1 MKKILVSLAVLWC
14 VALGVQAQDN
24 QEYEKQVAK
33 MLEMTHTMDAMKQIF
48 PQMTA
53 MLKQQ
58 LPQAPDEFWKELDA
72 SMNGM
77 YDKMIKAVIPV
88 YKKYLTLD
96 DLKEIIKFYE
106 TPVGKKLSE
115 MNPKATAEI
124 LPIAQQIGMQTMQ
137 ELMQNEKK
145 VFETTIKRDSD
156 KSNFRLVGISVP
168 CRDIHG
174 YRADW
179 RDFRFRILSYLLKLI
194 SVFKECTDRSVVG
207 LFTAEWAFLSLIA
220 RFLF

>member
-14 VALGVQAQDN
+14 VALDVQAQDN

-106 TPVGKKLSE
+106 

-137 ELMQNEKK
+137 ELMQKAQEK
-145 VFETTIKRDSD
+145 
-156 KSNFRLVGISVP
+156 
-168 CRDIHG
+168 G
-174 YRADW
+174 Y
-179 RDFRFRILSYLLKLI
+179 LKQQ
-194 SVFKECTDRSVVG
+194 
-207 LFTAEWAFLSLIA
+207 
-220 RFLF
+220 

>member
-1 MKKILVSLAVLWC
+1 M
-14 VALGVQAQDN
+14 ALGVQAQDN

-115 MNPKATAEI
+115 M
-124 LPIAQQIGMQTMQ
+124 
-137 ELMQNEKK
+137 
-145 VFETTIKRDSD
+145 
-156 KSNFRLVGISVP
+156 SVT

>member
-88 YKKYLTLD
+88 YKKY
-96 DLKEIIKFYE
+96 E

-137 ELMQNEKK
+137 ELMQKAQEK
-145 VFETTIKRDSD
+145 
-156 KSNFRLVGISVP
+156 
-168 CRDIHG
+168 G
-174 YRADW
+174 Y
-179 RDFRFRILSYLLKLI
+179 LKQQ
-194 SVFKECTDRSVVG
+194 
-207 LFTAEWAFLSLIA
+207 
-220 RFLF
+220 

>member
-48 PQMTA
+48 LQMTA

-124 LPIAQQIGMQTMQ
+124 LPIAKPIRSQTLT
-137 ELMQNEKK
+137 ELMKKANEK
-145 VFETTIKRDSD
+145 R
-156 KSNFRLVGISVP
+156 
-168 CRDIHG
+168 
-174 YRADW
+174 Y
-179 RDFRFRILSYLLKLI
+179 
-194 SVFKECTDRSVVG
+194 FKKQ
-207 LFTAEWAFLSLIA
+207 
-220 RFLF
+220 

>member
-77 YDKMIKAVIPV
+77 YDKMI
-88 YKKYLTLD
+88 
-96 DLKEIIKFYE
+96 IKFYE

-137 ELMQNEKK
+137 ELMQKAQEK
-145 VFETTIKRDSD
+145 
-156 KSNFRLVGISVP
+156 
-168 CRDIHG
+168 G
-174 YRADW
+174 Y
-179 RDFRFRILSYLLKLI
+179 LKQQ
-194 SVFKECTDRSVVG
+194 
-207 LFTAEWAFLSLIA
+207 
-220 RFLF
+220 

>member
-1 MKKILVSLAVLWC
+1 MAGWLVLWC
-14 VALGVQAQDN
+14 MGL
-24 QEYEKQVAK
+24 
-33 MLEMTHTMDAMKQIF
+33 LAM
-48 PQMTA
+48 A
-53 MLKQQ
+53 VSSC
-58 LPQAPDEFWKELDA
+58 DSELDA

-137 ELMQNEKK
+137 ELMQKAQEK
-145 VFETTIKRDSD
+145 
-156 KSNFRLVGISVP
+156 
-168 CRDIHG
+168 G
-174 YRADW
+174 Y
-179 RDFRFRILSYLLKLI
+179 LKQQ
-194 SVFKECTDRSVVG
+194 
-207 LFTAEWAFLSLIA
+207 
-220 RFLF
+220 

>member
-1 MKKILVSLAVLWC
+1 
-14 VALGVQAQDN
+14 
-24 QEYEKQVAK
+24 
-33 MLEMTHTMDAMKQIF
+33 
-48 PQMTA
+48 
-53 MLKQQ
+53 
-58 LPQAPDEFWKELDA
+58 
-72 SMNGM
+72 MNGM

-137 ELMQNEKK
+137 ELMQ

>member
-72 SMNGM
+72 SMNGI
-77 YDKMIKAVIPV
+77 YRPTDRDA
-88 YKKYLTLD
+88 D
-96 DLKEIIKFYE
+96 DAGTDAES
-106 TPVGKKLSE
+106 TGKR
-115 MNPKATAEI
+115 
-124 LPIAQQIGMQTMQ
+124 
-137 ELMQNEKK
+137 

>member
-24 QEYEKQVAK
+24 QE
-33 MLEMTHTMDAMKQIF
+33 
-48 PQMTA
+48 
-53 MLKQQ
+53 
-58 LPQAPDEFWKELDA
+58 
-72 SMNGM
+72 
-77 YDKMIKAVIPV
+77 

-137 ELMQNEKK
+137 ELMQKAQEK
-145 VFETTIKRDSD
+145 
-156 KSNFRLVGISVP
+156 
-168 CRDIHG
+168 G
-174 YRADW
+174 Y
-179 RDFRFRILSYLLKLI
+179 LKQQ
-194 SVFKECTDRSVVG
+194 
-207 LFTAEWAFLSLIA
+207 
-220 RFLF
+220 

>member
-88 YKKYLTLD
+88 KKIPYA
-96 DLKEIIKFYE
+96 
-106 TPVGKKLSE
+106 G
-115 MNPKATAEI
+115 
-124 LPIAQQIGMQTMQ
+124 
-137 ELMQNEKK
+137 
-145 VFETTIKRDSD
+145 
-156 KSNFRLVGISVP
+156 
-168 CRDIHG
+168 
-174 YRADW
+174 
-179 RDFRFRILSYLLKLI
+179 
-194 SVFKECTDRSVVG
+194 
-207 LFTAEWAFLSLIA
+207 
-220 RFLF
+220 

>member
-1 MKKILVSLAVLWC
+1 MYKRQVLWC

-53 MLKQQ
+53 MLKLQ

-77 YDKMIKAVIPV
+77 YDKIIKAVIPV

-124 LPIAQQIGMQTMQ
+124 LPIAQPVSYTH
-137 ELMQNEKK
+137 LD
-145 VFETTIKRDSD
+145 VYKRQLLCMGNLNRCSTN
-156 KSNFRLVGISVP
+156 SGIN
-168 CRDIHG
+168 
-174 YRADW
+174 
-179 RDFRFRILSYLLKLI
+179 
-194 SVFKECTDRSVVG
+194 
-207 LFTAEWAFLSLIA
+207 
-220 RFLF
+220 

>member
-115 MNPKATAEI
+115 MNPIATAEI

-137 ELMQNEKK
+137 ELMQKAQEK
-145 VFETTIKRDSD
+145 
-156 KSNFRLVGISVP
+156 
-168 CRDIHG
+168 G
-174 YRADW
+174 Y
-179 RDFRFRILSYLLKLI
+179 LKQQ
-194 SVFKECTDRSVVG
+194 
-207 LFTAEWAFLSLIA
+207 
-220 RFLF
+220 

>member
-53 MLKQQ
+53 MLKLQ
-58 LPQAPDEFWKELDA
+58 LPQAPDEF
-72 SMNGM
+72 GM
-77 YDKMIKAVIPV
+77 YDKIIKAVIPV

-137 ELMQNEKK
+137 ELMQKAQEK
-145 VFETTIKRDSD
+145 
-156 KSNFRLVGISVP
+156 
-168 CRDIHG
+168 G
-174 YRADW
+174 Y
-179 RDFRFRILSYLLKLI
+179 LKQQ
-194 SVFKECTDRSVVG
+194 
-207 LFTAEWAFLSLIA
+207 
-220 RFLF
+220 

>member
-58 LPQAPDEFWKELDA
+58 LPQAPDEFWKDLDA
-72 SMNGM
+72 SMIGM
-77 YDKMIKAVIPV
+77 YDK
-88 YKKYLTLD
+88 
-96 DLKEIIKFYE
+96 IIKFYE

-137 ELMQNEKK
+137 ELMQKAQEK
-145 VFETTIKRDSD
+145 
-156 KSNFRLVGISVP
+156 
-168 CRDIHG
+168 G
-174 YRADW
+174 Y
-179 RDFRFRILSYLLKLI
+179 LKQQ
-194 SVFKECTDRSVVG
+194 
-207 LFTAEWAFLSLIA
+207 
-220 RFLF
+220 

>member
-53 MLKQQ
+53 MLK
-58 LPQAPDEFWKELDA
+58 
-72 SMNGM
+72 
-77 YDKMIKAVIPV
+77 
-88 YKKYLTLD
+88 KYLTLD

-137 ELMQNEKK
+137 ELMQKAQEK
-145 VFETTIKRDSD
+145 
-156 KSNFRLVGISVP
+156 
-168 CRDIHG
+168 G
-174 YRADW
+174 Y
-179 RDFRFRILSYLLKLI
+179 LKQQ
-194 SVFKECTDRSVVG
+194 
-207 LFTAEWAFLSLIA
+207 
-220 RFLF
+220 

>member
-14 VALGVQAQDN
+14 AALGVQAQDN
-24 QEYEKQVAK
+24 QEYEKQV
-33 MLEMTHTMDAMKQIF
+33 
-48 PQMTA
+48 QMTA

-137 ELMQNEKK
+137 ELMQKAQEK
-145 VFETTIKRDSD
+145 
-156 KSNFRLVGISVP
+156 
-168 CRDIHG
+168 G
-174 YRADW
+174 Y
-179 RDFRFRILSYLLKLI
+179 LKQQ
-194 SVFKECTDRSVVG
+194 
-207 LFTAEWAFLSLIA
+207 
-220 RFLF
+220 

>member
-77 YDKMIKAVIPV
+77 YDK
-88 YKKYLTLD
+88 YLTLD

-137 ELMQNEKK
+137 ELMQKAQEK
-145 VFETTIKRDSD
+145 
-156 KSNFRLVGISVP
+156 
-168 CRDIHG
+168 G
-174 YRADW
+174 Y
-179 RDFRFRILSYLLKLI
+179 LKQQ
-194 SVFKECTDRSVVG
+194 
-207 LFTAEWAFLSLIA
+207 
-220 RFLF
+220 

>member
-1 MKKILVSLAVLWC
+1 MKKILVSLAVVWC

-137 ELMQNEKK
+137 ELMQKHYEQLARA
-145 VFETTIKRDSD
+145 TITN
-156 KSNFRLVGISVP
+156 KSKIRLVGISVP

>member
-124 LPIAQQIGMQTMQ
+124 LESTG
-137 ELMQNEKK
+137 KR

>member
-137 ELMQNEKK
+137 ELMQKAQEKGY
-145 VFETTIKRDSD
+145 SD